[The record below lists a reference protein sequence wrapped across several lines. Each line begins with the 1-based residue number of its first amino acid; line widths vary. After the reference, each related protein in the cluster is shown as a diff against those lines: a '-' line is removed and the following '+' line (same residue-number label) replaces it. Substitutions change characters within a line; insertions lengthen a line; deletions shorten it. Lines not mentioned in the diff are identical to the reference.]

1 MVTESEHADMQD
13 FLAKGAPMKRLG
25 APQEM
30 VNAMLLIIDPDNS
43 YMTGQ
48 AIAVDGGVSAI

>member
-1 MVTESEHADMQD
+1 
-13 FLAKGAPMKRLG
+13 MKRLG
-25 APQEM
+25 TPEEM
-30 VNAMLLIIDPDNS
+30 VNAMLHIIDPDNS